1 MTCFFG
7 ASFVKFQNCLKFP
20 CLPDCEI
27 MNNFE
32 KIALVGFKPNTT
44 VLQFSLCNTKS
55 SILTYYSIRQCY
67 GKILTC
73 CPELVCIVIHIIGLI
88 FDDNL
93 KNSSCNI
100 TFSLYL
106 HTIDSLP

>member
-1 MTCFFG
+1 MTYFFG

-88 FDDNL
+88 FDE
-93 KNSSCNI
+93 
-100 TFSLYL
+100 
-106 HTIDSLP
+106 

>member
-44 VLQFSLCNTKS
+44 VLQFSLCKIVNCKLVYV
-55 SILTYYSIRQCY
+55 ILNLLFW
-67 GKILTC
+67 LTT
-73 CPELVCIVIHIIGLI
+73 V
-88 FDDNL
+88 
-93 KNSSCNI
+93 
-100 TFSLYL
+100 
-106 HTIDSLP
+106 